1 MKTPKSIKILSLLL
15 LGFPLLLSNAP
26 APVYYAEEVYNYSD
40 FKIENVEQK
49 DNYLALTIDN
59 YGDAFIENYYL
70 GDLHIFY
77 LDDNTSDLEELVIP
91 TFENYISIYP
101 GETTTLTTSLSGQT
115 LNLKAENIL
124 HSHFEIA
131 EIYLSEIVDVNSNY
145 TYTISTSNDT
155 NTITFEINIPNY
167 YNYYDV
173 YTASVGFYYYDIEAQ
188 SLEYNVA
195 KAKEYISSRHLTLEK
210 TIEGSISNS
219 TIIFDN
225 LTLYLKTDINSP
237 YYRNREE
244 KEIVGLTTLFVVLS
258 LVILTP
264 IFVYFVVN
272 RRNKDKK

>member
-1 MKTPKSIKILSLLL
+1 MKTHKSIKILSLLL

-26 APVYYAEEVYNYSD
+26 APVYYVEEVYNYSD

-49 DNYLALTIDN
+49 NNLLTLTIDN
-59 YGDAFIENYYL
+59 YGDAFISNYYI

-77 LDDNTSDLEELVIP
+77 LDDNTSDLEEIVIP
-91 TFENYISIYP
+91 TFENPISIYP
-101 GETTTLTTSLSGQT
+101 GETTTLTTNLSSET
-115 LNLKAENIL
+115 INLKVENIL

-131 EIYLSEIVDVNSNY
+131 EIYLSEVIDIHSNY
-145 TYTISTSNDT
+145 TYRISTSNDT
-155 NTITFEINIPNY
+155 NTITFETNIPNY

-173 YTASVGFYYYDIEAQ
+173 YTASIGFYYYDIESK

-210 TIEGSISNS
+210 TIEGNISEN

-244 KEIVGLTTLFVVLS
+244 KEIIGLTTLFVVLS

-264 IFVYFVVN
+264 IFIYFVVN